1 MSILEQIADI
11 GIMDAQYKS
20 YGDDALLALAEF
32 FEKGKYRN
40 AVIDV
45 DLNKATKYYEKY
57 VNQNHDG
64 DYDIQALPRCFL
76 KFRTS
81 QRP

>member
-1 MSILEQIADI
+1 
-11 GIMDAQYKS
+11 MDAQYKS

-32 FEKGKYRN
+32 YEKGKYRN
-40 AVIDV
+40 AVVDV

-64 DYDIQALPRCFL
+64 DVYIQACQDASGSPELL
-76 KFRTS
+76 KGH
-81 QRP
+81 QVL